1 MSILDFLGKEILY
14 FDGAMGTR
22 LQAAGMK
29 PGELP
34 EVWNITHGDIVA
46 DIHASYVRAGANILK
61 SNTFGANALKMQGS
75 GYSVEEVV
83 LAAFENTRKAFRDAG
98 RAGQSV
104 PGVSEDKQFTAL
116 DLGPTGKLLAPFGD
130 LQFEDAVALYAETVR
145 AGVKAKADLVLI
157 ETMSDTYEAKAAI
170 LAAKEN
176 SDLPIFVTFTFD
188 KDGKLLNGADVETAV
203 LMAEGLGVDAV
214 GFNCGLGPDLVAKL
228 MPRAR
233 AVTCLPLIANPNAGL
248 PVEKEGKTVFTTGPE
263 EFAEYMLDVYKEGA
277 SVLGGC
283 CGTNPEYIRLVA
295 ERTQGLQP
303 VQDAMH
309 SCGAAGKRIQ
319 ASGIIPADKD
329 STAFYSDSVTAV
341 TGYGAPVYFGK
352 QPVLIGERINP
363 TGKPLLKEAL
373 RNNDMDYVCRLGLE
387 QLDCGANILDVNTGL
402 PGLDEAVTLAGAVT
416 GLQAVTPAP
425 LEIDTSNY
433 EAMEKALRLYN
444 GKPLLNSVNGKK
456 ESMEKVFPLAKKY
469 GAAVVGLCLDETGIP
484 DTAEGRLAI
493 AEKIL
498 STAADYGIQSKD
510 IIIDP
515 LALTVSTDS
524 RNPAIDI
531 AVIKA
536 LKEKGIHTV
545 MGVSNISFGLPNR
558 DGVNSTFF
566 AMSLAAGLSSA
577 IMNPQS
583 DRMMETYRAFCA
595 LSGADEGCKDFV
607 ARYADAPKTKVA
619 AAVSEYT
626 LYDAIV
632 KGLAEQSGTATKK
645 LLEEK
650 TAPLDIINNFIIPAL
665 NTVGE
670 GFGKKTLFLPQ
681 LLMAADAAKAAF
693 DELKKQMQAGGT
705 ESSARGDTIVLAV
718 VKGDI
723 HDIGKNIVKVLWEN
737 YGYHVVDLGKDVP
750 AESVVE
756 AVEKHQAKL
765 VGLTALMTTTVAAM
779 EETISALRDAT
790 DTKILV
796 GGAVMTQEY
805 ADTIGAD
812 GYAPDAVAAVDYA
825 NRIFREEKE

>member
-83 LAAFENTRKAFRDAG
+83 LAAFENARKAFRDAG

-263 EFAEYMLDVYKEGA
+263 DFAEYMLDVYKEGA

-295 ERTQGLQP
+295 ERTRGCRERNA
-303 VQDAMH
+303 DFRHH
-309 SCGAAGKRIQ
+309 SG
-319 ASGIIPADKD
+319 
-329 STAFYSDSVTAV
+329 
-341 TGYGAPVYFGK
+341 
-352 QPVLIGERINP
+352 
-363 TGKPLLKEAL
+363 
-373 RNNDMDYVCRLGLE
+373 
-387 QLDCGANILDVNTGL
+387 
-402 PGLDEAVTLAGAVT
+402 
-416 GLQAVTPAP
+416 
-425 LEIDTSNY
+425 
-433 EAMEKALRLYN
+433 
-444 GKPLLNSVNGKK
+444 
-456 ESMEKVFPLAKKY
+456 
-469 GAAVVGLCLDETGIP
+469 
-484 DTAEGRLAI
+484 
-493 AEKIL
+493 
-498 STAADYGIQSKD
+498 
-510 IIIDP
+510 
-515 LALTVSTDS
+515 
-524 RNPAIDI
+524 
-531 AVIKA
+531 
-536 LKEKGIHTV
+536 
-545 MGVSNISFGLPNR
+545 
-558 DGVNSTFF
+558 
-566 AMSLAAGLSSA
+566 
-577 IMNPQS
+577 
-583 DRMMETYRAFCA
+583 
-595 LSGADEGCKDFV
+595 
-607 ARYADAPKTKVA
+607 
-619 AAVSEYT
+619 
-626 LYDAIV
+626 
-632 KGLAEQSGTATKK
+632 
-645 LLEEK
+645 
-650 TAPLDIINNFIIPAL
+650 
-665 NTVGE
+665 
-670 GFGKKTLFLPQ
+670 
-681 LLMAADAAKAAF
+681 
-693 DELKKQMQAGGT
+693 
-705 ESSARGDTIVLAV
+705 
-718 VKGDI
+718 
-723 HDIGKNIVKVLWEN
+723 
-737 YGYHVVDLGKDVP
+737 
-750 AESVVE
+750 
-756 AVEKHQAKL
+756 
-765 VGLTALMTTTVAAM
+765 
-779 EETISALRDAT
+779 
-790 DTKILV
+790 
-796 GGAVMTQEY
+796 
-805 ADTIGAD
+805 
-812 GYAPDAVAAVDYA
+812 
-825 NRIFREEKE
+825 